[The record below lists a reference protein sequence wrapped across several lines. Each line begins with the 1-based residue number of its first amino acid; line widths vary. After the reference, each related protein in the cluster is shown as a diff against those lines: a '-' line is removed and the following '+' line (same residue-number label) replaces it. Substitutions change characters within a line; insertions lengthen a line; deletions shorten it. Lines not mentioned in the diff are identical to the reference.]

1 MYKNI
6 HTKVLTL
13 IMAIALIGC
22 ESDDKVIDQV
32 FEGVDTETPF
42 LRIVNVEGTSLNIF
56 DTSSEMTID
65 LEYQLIPNN
74 PSLEKLAGVDF
85 FVSFNDNTDDGVD
98 NSAGPG
104 ALSSLSP
111 ADFTEEG
118 TFGNMAATYSWTV
131 QEAIDAL
138 GLSED
143 DLNGGDGFLVS
154 WEMVLEDGTRV
165 GPSDVSGDV
174 AAVGGYY
181 SAQYQLLSFL
191 VCPPPTPSP
200 GTWTIEMYDSYGD
213 GWNGGSLDIIIDGV
227 AYNFFVSEEEGSE
240 SIETFE
246 VPSGSSS
253 ISIIYNSGAWDSE
266 VTFEIISSTGAT
278 IVDQPTP
285 NPPTG
290 LELIDTCD
298 DSLDI

>member
-13 IMAIALIGC
+13 IMAIALLGC
-22 ESDDKVIDQV
+22 ESDDKVIDTV
-32 FEGVDTETPF
+32 FDEVNTETPF
-42 LRIVNVEGTSLNIF
+42 LRIVNVEGTSLNAF

-65 LEYQLIPNN
+65 LEYQLMAND

-85 FVSFNDNTDDGVD
+85 FVTFNDNTDDGVD

-104 ALSSLSP
+104 LISSLSP
-111 ADFTEEG
+111 ADFDTEG
-118 TFGNMAATYSWTV
+118 PFGNLQASYSFSV
-131 QEAIDAL
+131 AEALTTL
-138 GLSED
+138 GVSED
-143 DLNGGDGFLVS
+143 DTFPGDGFLVT
-154 WEMVLEDGTRV
+154 WELVLEDGTRV

-191 VCPPPTPSP
+191 VCPPPVPSP

-213 GWNGGSLDIIIDGV
+213 GWNGASLDIIIDGV
-227 AYNFFVSEEEGSE
+227 TYNFFVSEAEGSE
-240 SIETFE
+240 SIETLE
-246 VPSGSSS
+246 VPDGASS

-278 IVDQPTP
+278 IVDQATP
-285 NPPTG
+285 SPPAG

-298 DSLDI
+298 ETLDI